1 MSIGRK
7 ISGLSYLAYVSYTC
21 WFRKALGE
29 FPGRLGLQSGLVV
42 RKKEG
47 TEGGNFSGVRGECVS
62 KLERAG
68 KCNSDLS
75 QNSHL

>member
-1 MSIGRK
+1 MSIDRK

-29 FPGRLGLQSGLVV
+29 FPGRLGLQSGFVV

-47 TEGGNFSGVRGECVS
+47 TEGGNHDVVVTHLQTS
-62 KLERAG
+62 
-68 KCNSDLS
+68 LS
-75 QNSHL
+75 VKSNVP